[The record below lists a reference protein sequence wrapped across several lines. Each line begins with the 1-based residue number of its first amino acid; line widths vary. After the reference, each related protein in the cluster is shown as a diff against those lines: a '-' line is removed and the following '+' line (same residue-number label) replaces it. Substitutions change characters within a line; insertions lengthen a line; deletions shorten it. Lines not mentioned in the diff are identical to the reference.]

1 MNSPEEGEINE
12 GADYTGRVVALD
24 LAFLFNVFLRHGAQY
39 NLKVVQG
46 IPEGANAVA
55 AGILD
60 ETLIVVFDT
69 DVPPEILFQDLES
82 HEEINAKGVLN

>member
-1 MNSPEEGEINE
+1 MSSPEKGEIND
-12 GADYTGRVVALD
+12 GADYAGRVVALD
-24 LAFLFNVFLRHGAQY
+24 LAFLFNVFLRHGARY

-60 ETLIVVFDT
+60 EALIVVFDQ
-69 DVPPEILFQDLES
+69 DVPPEVLFQDLEP
-82 HEEINAKGVLN
+82 HEEINAKGELN